1 MGWRARDTLTGG
13 PGSTRT
19 CAPNF

>member
-1 MGWRARDTLTGG
+1 MGWRAQDTLTGG